1 MNTPDSFFLPKH
13 KNNITTEEEL
23 LTFLQNLFPSY
34 IPVQTQG
41 SIFKSLTTL
50 LLHATGPISHSALEL
65 YLGPF
70 FTLNNSRTKF
80 YRHVKNGSFLSYPLK
95 SMDLNS
101 NVTYGI
107 SQESNRLI
115 RSYTPDLQSDA
126 YIRKR
131 GSTPT
136 HAYGIGLS
144 TLSLMQLNI
153 PFEFHDHIKS
163 IDELSKCS
171 VITDRKL
178 HFFDQNPWELLLEQD
193 MGTERTDILIQ
204 KIRNYGCATKTSPS
218 SHLLF
223 ASHAII
229 PYPAVIRDANLNHFE
244 YILSFMS
251 QKGLNTL
258 SQVYTQYDETLPC
271 EISLTVRQLLVK
283 HGIYKAHSAQ
293 PPFSLLPWNKVDN
306 DSILFISSNII
317 TLDYNYLKYY
327 IDIYQRSMITPY
339 FKRQYQ
345 ISKKKFQSICKKL
358 SSLFLLECHYDEFNY
373 IENGCSIYVV
383 PSVMLNNY
391 YEYFNPK
398 TSGLYQKI
406 INSMHRY
413 LGTPQSIP
421 YSNVSSRY
429 YLLNHASII
438 FRNCFTLSEDCI
450 ICVEH
455 IGIDIAGFMRALA
468 FVKSQANLPVTIY
481 LYCLCDTM
489 EDALFFLK
497 QLDGT
502 PTNNLDKIFFLYTF
516 DLDNPA
522 RMQKAIKDGDEW
534 TLSKPIPFQY
544 S

>member
-229 PYPAVIRDANLNHFE
+229 PYPAVIRDVNL
-244 YILSFMS
+244 
-251 QKGLNTL
+251 
-258 SQVYTQYDETLPC
+258 
-271 EISLTVRQLLVK
+271 K
-283 HGIYKAHSAQ
+283 H
-293 PPFSLLPWNKVDN
+293 
-306 DSILFISSNII
+306 
-317 TLDYNYLKYY
+317 Y

-358 SSLFLLECHYDEFNY
+358 SSLFLLECHYDEFSY

-406 INSMHRY
+406 VNSMHRY

-429 YLLNHASII
+429 YFLDHASII
-438 FRNCFTLSEDCI
+438 FRNCFTLSNDYI

-468 FVKSQANLPVTIY
+468 YAKSQAQLPDTIY
-481 LYCLCDTM
+481 LYCLCDTS

-497 QLDGT
+497 QLDGI
-502 PTNNLDKIFFLYTF
+502 PTNNLNKIFFLYTF

-534 TLSKPIPFQY
+534 TLSKPIPFRY
-544 S
+544 Y